1 MKNMWMYLFPVIIGV
16 AAALFS
22 EEIDKALNGN
32 KKLEKVIRV
41 FSSGVIVICMIAAV
55 ASVIK

>member
-1 MKNMWMYLFPVIIGV
+1 MNNMWMYLLPVIIGV

-32 KKLEKVIRV
+32 KEVLRLK
-41 FSSGVIVICMIAAV
+41 
-55 ASVIK
+55 

>member
-1 MKNMWMYLFPVIIGV
+1 MWMYLFPVIIGV

-41 FSSGVIVICMIAAV
+41 VSSGVIVICMIAAV